1 MFLVIASRPL
11 PLIKILKLT
20 TNGGNWLCIEQPV
33 NCWHEMYKYH
43 YVAKQVRNQVNVI
56 PAIVCITR
64 YNLQTILSRFDYIQV
79 FVYYQTVRGKK
90 LKTDSSRH

>member
-1 MFLVIASRPL
+1 MFLVIASRPQ

-20 TNGGNWLCIEQPV
+20 TNAGNWLCIEQPA
-33 NCWHEMYKYH
+33 NCWHEIYIYIYH

-64 YNLQTILSRFDYIQV
+64 HNPQNILSRFDYI
-79 FVYYQTVRGKK
+79 
-90 LKTDSSRH
+90 